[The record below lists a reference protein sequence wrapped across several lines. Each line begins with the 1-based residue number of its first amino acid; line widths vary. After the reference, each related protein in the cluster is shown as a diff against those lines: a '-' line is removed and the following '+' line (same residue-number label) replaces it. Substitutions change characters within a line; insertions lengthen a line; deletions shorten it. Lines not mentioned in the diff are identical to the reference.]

1 MVNYDLMKEKRW
13 REFIR
18 AIRFNEVAQFSATPA
33 DVDCLR
39 TTAGR
44 INSEDGLDYVYAIEA
59 NSETGRCQ
67 VYTKPRL

>member
-1 MVNYDLMKEKRW
+1 MVNYDLVKEKKW

-18 AIRFNEVAQFSATPA
+18 GIRYGEVAQFTAAQNEIDS
-33 DVDCLR
+33 LR

-44 INSEDGLDYVYAIEA
+44 INAEDGLDYVYAVEA
-59 NSETGRCQ
+59 NSDTGRCQ